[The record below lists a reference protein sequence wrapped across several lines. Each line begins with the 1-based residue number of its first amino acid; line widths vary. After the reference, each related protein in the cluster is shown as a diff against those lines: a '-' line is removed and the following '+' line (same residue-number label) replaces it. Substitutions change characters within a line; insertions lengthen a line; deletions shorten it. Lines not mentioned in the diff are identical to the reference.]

1 MKRENPCGRISK
13 DIRPGQSAHTTNN
26 WLFTRTLYTKPLGF
40 DHLQSYGAR
49 VLFTAVMVLNCTCT
63 KAPSLQNH
71 SKEQDTLAIHIN
83 SSLPYNHIDVFVFS
97 DTLTRPLESHIRAGN
112 SRFLKVPSEK
122 GDKTVV
128 ALADVHGVFDGALP
142 EKFSTMENLSMDY
155 ADENPEAPLQGGLCS
170 TGNGETAELEIQ
182 PLLCPVV
189 IQSICIEADAP
200 LINATVKLERVN
212 AHAEILR
219 KDGFHPSFT
228 LDNPTGLRH
237 PLMMIREIPFD
248 ICSSPQEPGI
258 TLFCYPNEDDDGPGG
273 GGTVLKIT
281 GTLAGQEENFRIPLG
296 RIQRGAKLVLDIALK
311 K

>member
-1 MKRENPCGRISK
+1 M
-13 DIRPGQSAHTTNN
+13 
-26 WLFTRTLYTKPLGF
+26 
-40 DHLQSYGAR
+40 QSYGAR

-212 AHAEILR
+212 
-219 KDGFHPSFT
+219 
-228 LDNPTGLRH
+228 
-237 PLMMIREIPFD
+237 
-248 ICSSPQEPGI
+248 QEPGI